1 LGVRRT
7 LGICFYFE
15 EIAFPVKAVE
25 SADERT
31 GGGGK
36 KVVSPE
42 SLKLVGGWLASWA
55 ATYGCARPATAATP
69 MAMSAWTAT
78 WMVLV
83 PSTPPKLFYGIE
95 WDFDAGRFTTL
106 SGLVIV
112 TA

>member
-1 LGVRRT
+1 
-7 LGICFYFE
+7 
-15 EIAFPVKAVE
+15 
-25 SADERT
+25 
-31 GGGGK
+31 
-36 KVVSPE
+36 
-42 SLKLVGGWLASWA
+42 
-55 ATYGCARPATAATP
+55 